1 MNHNK
6 TEPNRVPWEEKEVK
20 ILKGFLEKF
29 GIEKLV
35 LAAKMLKR
43 DRKDVLEKWFEIM
56 QASEGRKK
64 IGRTV
69 WTDQEDAKLS

>member
-1 MNHNK
+1 M
-6 TEPNRVPWEEKEVK
+6 
-20 ILKGFLEKF
+20 EKF

-35 LAAKMLKR
+35 FAAKMLKR

-56 QASEGRKK
+56 QASEGGKK

-69 WTDQEDAKLS
+69 WTDQEGYILLCRLYGNISSEKSIIFHTQEDAKLS